1 MPLSDL
7 YSKPGHLIRRA
18 HQISWAL
25 FLDECAEF
33 NLTPVQYAAMV
44 AIDERP
50 GVDATRL
57 SSLIAFDRST
67 IGNVIERL
75 ESRNLVERKA
85 SADDKRQK
93 LLFLSGEGAAL
104 LKNAE
109 ASVERVQ
116 ERLLAPLT
124 PAERKQFIKL
134 LIRLATLN
142 NEATSAPIR
151 EVEDTTSMGR
161 HVRTSAR

>member
-1 MPLSDL
+1 MSLSDL
-7 YSKPGHLIRRA
+7 YEKPGHLIRRA

-33 NLTPVQYAAMV
+33 NITPVQYAAMV
-44 AIDERP
+44 AIEERP

-75 ESRNLVERKA
+75 EARGLVVRKP
-85 SADDKRQK
+85 SSEDKRVK
-93 LLFLSGEGAAL
+93 LLFLSPEGSAL
-104 LKNAE
+104 LRNAE

-116 ERLLAPLT
+116 ERMLAPLS
-124 PAERKQFIKL
+124 PPERKQFMKL
-134 LIRLATLN
+134 LARLATLN
-142 NEATSAPIR
+142 NEATSAPLR
-151 EVEDTTSMGR
+151 TLEDTK
-161 HVRTSAR
+161 SA

>member
-1 MPLSDL
+1 MSLSDL
-7 YSKPGHLIRRA
+7 YEKPGHLIRRA

-33 NLTPVQYAAMV
+33 NITPVQYAAMV
-44 AIDERP
+44 AIEERP

-75 ESRNLVERKA
+75 EARGLVVRKP
-85 SADDKRQK
+85 SSEDKRVK
-93 LLFLSGEGAAL
+93 LLFLSSEGSAL
-104 LKNAE
+104 LRNAE

-116 ERLLAPLT
+116 ERMLAPLS
-124 PAERKQFIKL
+124 PAERKQFMKL
-134 LIRLATLN
+134 LTRLATLN

-151 EVEDTTSMGR
+151 TVEETEGAER
-161 HVRTSAR
+161 QARSPAR

>member
-18 HQISWAL
+18 HQISWDL

-44 AIDERP
+44 AIEERP